1 MPRLIFFAV
10 ALRLSDGCP
19 SRMDIRDYRGRALVG
34 LFDFRTLR
42 PGQARRVA
50 KARVSVMSERHQSG
64 GSAGGAG
71 TELRGTIK
79 WFNPEKGYGFV
90 SPADGSPDV
99 FLHISALKQAGLQ
112 DAPEGSTIHCEVG
125 QGRKGVQ
132 VLRVIQLDAS
142 TAAPRQPTQQQQRPR
157 RPFPP
162 RGNSPHHG
170 HE

>member
-1 MPRLIFFAV
+1 
-10 ALRLSDGCP
+10 
-19 SRMDIRDYRGRALVG
+19 
-34 LFDFRTLR
+34 
-42 PGQARRVA
+42 
-50 KARVSVMSERHQSG
+50 MSERHQPG
-64 GSAGGAG
+64 GSPGGAG

-90 SPADGSPDV
+90 SPADGSQDV

-132 VLRVIQLDAS
+132 VLRVIQLDQS
-142 TAAPRQPTQQQQRPR
+142 TATPRQAPQQPRPR

-162 RGNSPHHG
+162 RGNSPQHG